1 MIEILITLLILAVIV
16 YVAYLIIGMLHL
28 PQPILNIVYI
38 IAALIVLLI
47 LLDVTGLY
55 SVRGGLR

>member
-1 MIEILITLLILAVIV
+1 MVELLVTLLILAIVV
-16 YVAYLIIGMLHL
+16 YVAFLIIGMLHL

-47 LLDVTGLY
+47 LLDKFGLY
-55 SVRGGLR
+55 SFPR